1 MLCCFFECFVRLI
14 LPGKP
19 VATGNLSP
27 NIIQRLLLY
36 FVILRNIQLDVIKL
50 YFSVCRP
57 KLRVLLQKKHQI
69 CLTQLLHCSKTHW
82 WAVVFC
88 SSFLQRLVCYLSM
101 RICGQDTGWS
111 RQLKVSSKV
120 KGAFH
125 LVESI
130 IFGGE
135 GGSSMSPT
143 CFYFADKAN
152 EVLY

>member
-1 MLCCFFECFVRLI
+1 MLWCFFECFVRLI

-120 KGAFH
+120 KGGFPFGWEYYFRRRGGIFH
-125 LVESI
+125 ESHL
-130 IFGGE
+130 FLFCWQ
-135 GGSSMSPT
+135 S
-143 CFYFADKAN
+143 
-152 EVLY
+152 